1 MDKKV
6 TTNDIAKAL
15 GISRGTVS
23 KALNGK
29 TDVDQHTRR
38 LIIETAAGMGYR
50 RLDKTNYDTGDSS
63 TDKTIVLMIRE
74 ARYGDAYWSLFIK
87 NFEDE
92 IIKAGYNFT
101 IKVITIENENRLN
114 LPGNFS
120 THPPAGIVTIGPFK
134 KDYYL
139 KIKSS
144 EIPVV
149 YVDTAPGIADSE
161 VLADTILMCNRE
173 YVYEMTSHLIKAG
186 HKRVGFITDYSLCR
200 SFADRWQGF
209 CDALSDNNL
218 PIHDDLIFGKKET
231 QLISVENISDWFSSI
246 TEFPTAFVCAND
258 FYAVI
263 AKTALLEIGISIP
276 RDLAICGFDNDA
288 SISMLYPQL
297 TSVDSHVEHV
307 ARRAFQE
314 LLWRLANPDA
324 PYELIKITSQ
334 IHYRNSTEGYVF

>member
-29 TDVDQHTRR
+29 TDVDLHTRR
-38 LIIETAAGMGYR
+38 LIIETAAELGYR
-50 RLDKTNYDTGDSS
+50 KLDKTNYGSGAGMP
-63 TDKTIVLMIRE
+63 DKTIVLMIRE

-92 IIKAGYNFT
+92 IIKAGYSFT
-101 IKVITIENENRLN
+101 INVVTIENEERLH
-114 LPGNFS
+114 LSGNFS

-139 KIKSS
+139 EIKSS
-144 EIPVV
+144 RIPVV
-149 YVDTAPGIADSE
+149 YVDTASGITDSE
-161 VLADTILMCNRE
+161 ILADTILMCNRE

-186 HKRVGFITDYSLCR
+186 HQRLGFITSYSFCR
-200 SFADRWQGF
+200 SFADRWEGF
-209 CDALSDNNL
+209 CDVLRDHNL
-218 PIHDDLIFGKKET
+218 PIHDDLIFGNLEN
-231 QLISVENISDWFSSI
+231 QHISVENINHWFSSI
-246 TEFPTAFVCAND
+246 AEFPTAFVCAND
-258 FYAVI
+258 FYATI
-263 AKTALLEIGISIP
+263 AKTALLEIGISVP
-276 RDLAICGFDNDA
+276 RDLAICGFDNDP
-288 SISMLYPQL
+288 SVSMLYPQL

-314 LLWRLANPDA
+314 LLWRIANPDV

>member
-6 TTNDIAKAL
+6 TTNDIAKTL

-29 TDVDQHTRR
+29 ADVDQHTRR
-38 LIIETAAGMGYR
+38 LIIETAADMGYR
-50 RLDKTNYDTGDSS
+50 RLDKAHYGPSGALPDQ
-63 TDKTIVLMIRE
+63 TIVLMIRE

-92 IIKAGYNFT
+92 IIKANHHFT
-101 IKVITIENENRLN
+101 INVITIENENLLN

-120 THPPAGIVTIGPFK
+120 THPPSGIVTIGPFK

-144 EIPVV
+144 DIPVV
-149 YVDTAPGIADSE
+149 YVDTAPDITDSDI
-161 VLADTILMCNRE
+161 LADTILMCNRE

-186 HKRVGFITDYSLCR
+186 HKRLGFLTDYSLCR
-200 SFADRWQGF
+200 SFADRWEGF
-209 CDALSDNNL
+209 CDALKENNL
-218 PIHDDLIFGKKET
+218 SIHDDLVFGKKEN
-231 QLISVENISDWFSSI
+231 QHISVENISNWFSSI

-263 AKTALLEIGISIP
+263 AKTALLEIGISVP
-276 RDLAICGFDNDA
+276 RDLAICGFDNDS

-314 LLWRLANPDA
+314 LLWRIANPDA
-324 PYELIKITSQ
+324 PYELIKITST